1 MEYIIQTQNLTK
13 KYKNDTV
20 VNNLNLKIKEGEIY
34 GLLGQ
39 NGAGKTTTMCLLTN
53 LSEKTSGQI
62 RIFGKNPQEN
72 IDIYKKIGVIIET
85 PGFYENLTGFENL
98 KYFSKIQG
106 NYNKEKVEHA
116 LNTMGLTNNSGF
128 PVVGS

>member
-72 IDIYKKIGVIIET
+72 IDIYKK
-85 PGFYENLTGFENL
+85 NR
-98 KYFSKIQG
+98 S
-106 NYNKEKVEHA
+106 YNR
-116 LNTMGLTNNSGF
+116 NTWIL
-128 PVVGS
+128 

>member
-39 NGAGKTTTMCLLTN
+39 NGAGKTTTMKMITGLRHI
-53 LSEKTSGQI
+53 Q
-62 RIFGKNPQEN
+62 KNR
-72 IDIYKKIGVIIET
+72 
-85 PGFYENLTGFENL
+85 
-98 KYFSKIQG
+98 S
-106 NYNKEKVEHA
+106 YNR
-116 LNTMGLTNNSGF
+116 NTWIL
-128 PVVGS
+128 

>member
-39 NGAGKTTTMCLLTN
+39 NGAGKQQQCV
-53 LSEKTSGQI
+53 
-62 RIFGKNPQEN
+62 F
-72 IDIYKKIGVIIET
+72 
-85 PGFYENLTGFENL
+85 
-98 KYFSKIQG
+98 
-106 NYNKEKVEHA
+106 
-116 LNTMGLTNNSGF
+116 
-128 PVVGS
+128 

>member
-62 RIFGKNPQEN
+62 RIFG
-72 IDIYKKIGVIIET
+72 
-85 PGFYENLTGFENL
+85 
-98 KYFSKIQG
+98 
-106 NYNKEKVEHA
+106 
-116 LNTMGLTNNSGF
+116 
-128 PVVGS
+128 